1 MRGSSFPKAKPKHGL
16 IYLSQLCL
24 VRLVFLPFYRHW
36 WIRQTSIGIFQLLL
50 ALYGFQIVNMAIYF
64 TRPIVQA
71 GASDLSGPAVNS
83 TADSETI
90 SHDVT
95 AEEVFLPILMM
106 MILSL
111 LLTQVL

>member
-1 MRGSSFPKAKPKHGL
+1 
-16 IYLSQLCL
+16 
-24 VRLVFLPFYRHW
+24 
-36 WIRQTSIGIFQLLL
+36 
-50 ALYGFQIVNMAIYF
+50 MAIYF